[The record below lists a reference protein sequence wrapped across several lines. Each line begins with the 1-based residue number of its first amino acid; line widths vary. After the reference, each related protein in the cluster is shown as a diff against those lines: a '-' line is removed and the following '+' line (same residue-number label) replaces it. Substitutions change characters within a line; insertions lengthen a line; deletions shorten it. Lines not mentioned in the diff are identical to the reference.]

1 MKSHN
6 SNHKTNTCYD
16 EEHVALNEISR
27 KKGQCSKKI
36 ADLQYK
42 NRFFDLADESII
54 THILFCGFIGD
65 KTAKIS
71 KSPHFSGLFLK
82 SFHLFDTIS
91 LTALIG
97 EILSP

>member
-6 SNHKTNTCYD
+6 RNHKTNTGND
-16 EEHVALNEISR
+16 EEQVALNEITR
-27 KKGQCSKKI
+27 KKGQCSKEI
-36 ADLQYK
+36 ADLQNK

-54 THILFCGFIGD
+54 THNLFCGFIGD

-71 KSPHFSGLFLK
+71 KSPHFSGVFLK
-82 SFHLFDTIS
+82 SLYLFDTLS
-91 LTALIG
+91 FSGLIG